1 MNQIRRSKKKT
12 KKVAKTNSAKTP
24 EQKLQQA
31 LEKLQRFNTKNQKL
45 ETDLLALKDRVAP
58 IIQSAEEECIRAN
71 LDLAIKLASYFD
83 KKTLAEYY
91 REELFGWILQIRED
105 ILLNPYNSIANFQ
118 ALDKAMEEAISTL
131 HQHQDDKLEKKLR
144 KQGCSDEEIQEV
156 FNQKEE
162 QDPTEEEIKQF
173 FEDIL
178 SESLDDE
185 SEEENVIHDD
195 LFGCEDEIPHDY
207 DDDFF
212 NFEDEIAKQFREE
225 ALAEKQIENLIN
237 GKAIKTLFRR
247 IAKALHPD
255 LAQNPEEKLERHHKM
270 ADLLKAR
277 DEKDLAAIFKHY
289 TETVGE
295 IPANIFGDN
304 IHLTTKTIERQ
315 IDDLRDT
322 YFILERDNPELLFF
336 YDMFYAQTPS
346 QERKKIESYRQNI
359 NEKTTSL
366 IGLKKEIR
374 NLNVLKQ
381 CLDERYR
388 LHQLH
393 EHEYWE

>member
-322 YFILERDNPELLFF
+322 YFILERDNPELLF

-366 IGLKKEIR
+366 IGLKKKFGT
-374 NLNVLKQ
+374 LT
-381 CLDERYR
+381 C
-388 LHQLH
+388 
-393 EHEYWE
+393 